1 MNVCL
6 AARRV
11 EDTMRTNALGQKRN
25 YIGKRSQTVGG
36 RKSMY
41 HIQAAV
47 VMEQSCVD

>member
-1 MNVCL
+1 MNVCPG
-6 AARRV
+6 ARRV

-25 YIGKRSQTVGG
+25 YIGKRSQT
-36 RKSMY
+36 MY